1 MRQQRLSLLCLLFYE
16 PHIHTSFTPAK
27 LSAGTAF
34 PALTPPSQW
43 QGPHLRACQL
53 FQRCGARSRQPCG
66 SLGTHG
72 VMPQRPQWWHPS
84 SCAVVKADAYG
95 HGAVES
101 GTIEQ
106 VRVVLA
112 TASRGAAVPALC
124 FLLSWWSAYF
134 LLVEV
139 SLPPQWCTSVTAV
152 VCVVSPV
159 FLLEP
164 RKEDKCGPGDAA
176 ALLSTSALCVSS
188 AASWCSYNRLGQ
200 AFGGMPSIAALP
212 GVIALGAAHCFVL
225 ACQLRRLTSSPQES
239 PVSAHRESIDSLQAE
254 LIRNGSTPHRQ
265 LTSLSPHVYVRRS
278 ASRRWPRKG
287 LGFWGCWWRAGR
299 EAGVPGEEQARFGLG
314 LRWL

>member
-1 MRQQRLSLLCLLFYE
+1 MRLAAEQGN
-16 PHIHTSFTPAK
+16 K
-27 LSAGTAF
+27 L
-34 PALTPPSQW
+34 
-43 QGPHLRACQL
+43 H
-53 FQRCGARSRQPCG
+53 
-66 SLGTHG
+66 
-72 VMPQRPQWWHPS
+72 
-84 SCAVVKADAYG
+84 AVVKADAYG

-212 GVIALGAAHCFVL
+212 AVLALGAAHCFVL